1 MLYQSQLT
9 ANFDAL
15 VLFQDAKYSIEVYK
29 NLNTGKSSIA
39 VVKDQLYTD
48 FPVIYWNDRSVAF
61 DRPETLPEYIKAKV
75 RSYAYNLD

>member
-15 VLFQDAKYSIEVYK
+15 VLFQDSKYSIEVYK
-29 NLNTGKSSIA
+29 NQKTGKSSLC

-48 FPVIYWNDRSVAF
+48 FVMIYEDRSVSYDF
-61 DRPETLPEYIKAKV
+61 PERLPEYIKKKV